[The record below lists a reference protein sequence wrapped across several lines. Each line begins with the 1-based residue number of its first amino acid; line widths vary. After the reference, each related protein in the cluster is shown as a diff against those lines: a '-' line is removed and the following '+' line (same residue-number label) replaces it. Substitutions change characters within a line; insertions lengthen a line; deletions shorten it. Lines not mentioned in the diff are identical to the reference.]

1 MEYNFENKFV
11 ETDETIIFFDN
22 YINVDS
28 PKEKFVIIS
37 HLSADNLAYLQQA
50 TLPAKTFVSQNL
62 FLLLQKLTKFELIA
76 NLNLDLK
83 VLPYGFA
90 VSVADLKITALN
102 PLLENSDFKY
112 RTFPIS
118 GITSFQELNQK
129 LGYVAK
135 FDIHGIHKKRIKAW
149 KKFFSQQK
157 LDYLILGYQDRDDS
171 DNYLS
176 KTGQLKNIEKTL
188 EQADS
193 TQIYLEMTPFDPEQL
208 VKIDD
213 LAHRLDYQIKWLPG
227 YAELISYFKQLD
239 FKESSSSTM
248 DKILI
253 QREFQPYTSADLVI
267 SSPLLTKDGK
277 IDFTKNFAYPTEA
290 ELKEILKY
298 IAAKQVY
305 FV

>member
-11 ETDETIIFFDN
+11 ETDEAIIFFDN
-22 YINVDS
+22 YINIDS

-90 VSVADLKITALN
+90 VPVADLKITALN
-102 PLLENSDFKY
+102 NDDGLWGSIALYLEHDH
-112 RTFPIS
+112 
-118 GITSFQELNQK
+118 QK

-227 YAELISYFKQLD
+227 YAELISYFNQLD
-239 FKESSSSTM
+239 FKEGSPAAT
-248 DKILI
+248 DKNLI
-253 QREFQPYTSADLVI
+253 QREAQAHIADDLTI
-267 SSPLLTKDGK
+267 SSPLLAEDGK
-277 IDFTKNFAYPTEA
+277 IDFMNNFAYPTEA

>member
-11 ETDETIIFFDN
+11 ETDEAIIFFDN

-28 PKEKFVIIS
+28 PKEKFVVIS
-37 HLSADNLAYLQQA
+37 HLSADNLVYLQQA
-50 TLPAKTFVSQNL
+50 TLPAKTFISQNL

-90 VSVADLKITALN
+90 VSVADSKITALN
-102 PLLENSDFKY
+102 SDDGLWGSMALYLEHDH
-112 RTFPIS
+112 
-118 GITSFQELNQK
+118 QK

-157 LDYLILGYQDRDDS
+157 LDYLILGYQDRDDN

-176 KTGQLKNIEKTL
+176 KNGQLKNIEKTL

-193 TQIYLEMTPFDPEQL
+193 TQFYLEMTPFDPEQL

-239 FKESSSSTM
+239 FKDGSPAAT
-248 DKILI
+248 DKTLI
-253 QREFQPYTSADLVI
+253 QREAQAHITDDLTI
-267 SSPLLTKDGK
+267 SSPLLAEDGK
-277 IDFTKNFAYPTEA
+277 IDFMNNFADPTEA

>member
-11 ETDETIIFFDN
+11 ETDEAIIFFDN
-22 YINVDS
+22 YINIDS

-90 VSVADLKITALN
+90 VPVADLKITALN
-102 PLLENSDFKY
+102 NDDGLWGSIALYLEHDH
-112 RTFPIS
+112 
-118 GITSFQELNQK
+118 QK

-227 YAELISYFKQLD
+227 YAKLISYFKQLD

>member
-1 MEYNFENKFV
+1 MEYNFKNKFV
-11 ETDETIIFFDN
+11 ETDEAIIFFDN

-28 PKEKFVIIS
+28 PKEKFVVIS

-90 VSVADLKITALN
+90 VSVADSKITALN
-102 PLLENSDFKY
+102 SDDGLWGSMALYLEHDH
-112 RTFPIS
+112 
-118 GITSFQELNQK
+118 QK

-239 FKESSSSTM
+239 FKEGSPAAT
-248 DKILI
+248 DKTLI
-253 QREFQPYTSADLVI
+253 QREAQAHITDDLTI
-267 SSPLLTKDGK
+267 SSPLLAEDGK
-277 IDFTKNFAYPTEA
+277 IDFMNNFAYPTEA

>member
-11 ETDETIIFFDN
+11 ETDEAIIFFDN
-22 YINVDS
+22 YINIDS
-28 PKEKFVIIS
+28 PKEKFVVIS
-37 HLSADNLAYLQQA
+37 HLSADNLTYLQQA

-90 VSVADLKITALN
+90 VSVADSKITALN
-102 PLLENSDFKY
+102 SDDGLWGSMVLYLEHNH
-112 RTFPIS
+112 
-118 GITSFQELNQK
+118 QK

-157 LDYLILGYQDRDDS
+157 LDYLILGYQDRDDNA
-171 DNYLS
+171 NYLS

-239 FKESSSSTM
+239 FKEGSPAAT
-248 DKILI
+248 DKTLI
-253 QREFQPYTSADLVI
+253 QREAQAHIVNDLTI
-267 SSPLLTKDGK
+267 SSPLLTEDGE
-277 IDFTKNFAYPTEA
+277 IDFMNNFAYPTEA

>member
-11 ETDETIIFFDN
+11 ETDEAIIFFDN
-22 YINVDS
+22 YINIDS

-37 HLSADNLAYLQQA
+37 HLSADNLAYLRQA

-62 FLLLQKLTKFELIA
+62 FLLLQKLSKFELIA

-90 VSVADLKITALN
+90 VSVADSKITALN
-102 PLLENSDFKY
+102 NDDGLWGSIALYLEHDH
-112 RTFPIS
+112 
-118 GITSFQELNQK
+118 QK

-188 EQADS
+188 KQADS

-239 FKESSSSTM
+239 FKDGSPAAT
-248 DKILI
+248 DKTLI
-253 QREFQPYTSADLVI
+253 QREAQAHITDDLTI
-267 SSPLLTKDGK
+267 SSPLLAEDGK
-277 IDFTKNFAYPTEA
+277 IDFMNNFAYPTEA

>member
-11 ETDETIIFFDN
+11 ETDEAIIFFDN

-28 PKEKFVIIS
+28 PKEKFVVIS
-37 HLSADNLAYLQQA
+37 HLSADNLVYLQQA

-90 VSVADLKITALN
+90 VPVADLKITALN
-102 PLLENSDFKY
+102 NDDGLWGSIALYLEHDH
-112 RTFPIS
+112 
-118 GITSFQELNQK
+118 QK

-239 FKESSSSTM
+239 FKDGSPAAT
-248 DKILI
+248 DKTLI
-253 QREFQPYTSADLVI
+253 QREAQAHITDDLTI
-267 SSPLLTKDGK
+267 SSPLLAEDGK
-277 IDFTKNFAYPTEA
+277 IDFMNNFAYPTEA

>member
-1 MEYNFENKFV
+1 MEYSFKNKFV
-11 ETDETIIFFDN
+11 ETDEAIIFFDN

-62 FLLLQKLTKFELIA
+62 FLLLQKLSKFELIA

-90 VSVADLKITALN
+90 VSVADSKITALN
-102 PLLENSDFKY
+102 NDDGLWGSIALYLEHDH
-112 RTFPIS
+112 
-118 GITSFQELNQK
+118 QK

-239 FKESSSSTM
+239 FKDGSPAAT
-248 DKILI
+248 DKTLI
-253 QREFQPYTSADLVI
+253 QREAQAHITDDLTI
-267 SSPLLTKDGK
+267 SSPLLAEDGK
-277 IDFTKNFAYPTEA
+277 IDFMNNFAYPTEA

>member
-11 ETDETIIFFDN
+11 ETDEAIIFFDN
-22 YINVDS
+22 YINIDS

-90 VSVADLKITALN
+90 VPVADLKITALN
-102 PLLENSDFKY
+102 NDDGLWGSIALYLEHDH
-112 RTFPIS
+112 
-118 GITSFQELNQK
+118 QK

>member
-11 ETDETIIFFDN
+11 ETDEAIIFFDN

-90 VSVADLKITALN
+90 VPVADLKITALN
-102 PLLENSDFKY
+102 NDDGLWGSIALYLEHDH
-112 RTFPIS
+112 
-118 GITSFQELNQK
+118 QK

-157 LDYLILGYQDRDDS
+157 LDYFILGYQDRDDS

>member
-11 ETDETIIFFDN
+11 ETDEAIIFFDN
-22 YINVDS
+22 YINIDS

-90 VSVADLKITALN
+90 VPVADLKITALN
-102 PLLENSDFKY
+102 NDDGLWGSIALYLEHDH
-112 RTFPIS
+112 
-118 GITSFQELNQK
+118 QK

-298 IAAKQVY
+298 IAAKQAY

>member
-11 ETDETIIFFDN
+11 ETDEAIIFFDN

-28 PKEKFVIIS
+28 PKEKFMVIS
-37 HLSADNLAYLQQA
+37 YLSADNLAYLQQA

-83 VLPYGFA
+83 VLPYEFA
-90 VSVADLKITALN
+90 VPVADLKITALN
-102 PLLENSDFKY
+102 NDDGLWGSIALYLEHDH
-112 RTFPIS
+112 
-118 GITSFQELNQK
+118 QK

-239 FKESSSSTM
+239 FKEDSPAAT
-248 DKILI
+248 DKTLI
-253 QREFQPYTSADLVI
+253 QREAQAHITDDLTI
-267 SSPLLTKDGK
+267 SSPLLAEDGK
-277 IDFTKNFAYPTEA
+277 IDFMNNFAYPTEA

-298 IAAKQVY
+298 ITAKQVY

>member
-22 YINVDS
+22 YINIDS

-90 VSVADLKITALN
+90 VSVADSKITALN
-102 PLLENSDFKY
+102 SDDGLWGSMALYLEHDH
-112 RTFPIS
+112 
-118 GITSFQELNQK
+118 QK

-157 LDYLILGYQDRDDS
+157 LDYLILGYQDSDDS

-239 FKESSSSTM
+239 FKEDSPAAT
-248 DKILI
+248 DKTLI
-253 QREFQPYTSADLVI
+253 QREAQAHITDDLTI
-267 SSPLLTKDGK
+267 SSPLLAEDGK
-277 IDFTKNFAYPTEA
+277 IDFMNNFAYPTEA

>member
-1 MEYNFENKFV
+1 MEYNFKNKFV
-11 ETDETIIFFDN
+11 KTDEAIIFFDN

-28 PKEKFVIIS
+28 PKEKFVVIS

-62 FLLLQKLTKFELIA
+62 FLLLQKLSKFELIA

-90 VSVADLKITALN
+90 VSVADSKITALN
-102 PLLENSDFKY
+102 SDDGLWGSMALYLEHDH
-112 RTFPIS
+112 
-118 GITSFQELNQK
+118 QK

-157 LDYLILGYQDRDDS
+157 LDYLILGYQDRDDN

-176 KTGQLKNIEKTL
+176 KNGQLKNIEKTL

-193 TQIYLEMTPFDPEQL
+193 TQFYLEMTPFDPEQL

-239 FKESSSSTM
+239 FKDGSPAAT
-248 DKILI
+248 DKTLI
-253 QREFQPYTSADLVI
+253 QREAQAHITDDLTI
-267 SSPLLTKDGK
+267 SSPLLAEDGK
-277 IDFTKNFAYPTEA
+277 IDFMNNFADPTEA

>member
-11 ETDETIIFFDN
+11 KTDEAIIFFDN

-28 PKEKFVIIS
+28 PKEKFVVIS

-90 VSVADLKITALN
+90 VSVADSKITALN
-102 PLLENSDFKY
+102 SDDGLWGSMALYLEHDH
-112 RTFPIS
+112 
-118 GITSFQELNQK
+118 QK

-193 TQIYLEMTPFDPEQL
+193 TQFYLEMTPFDPEQL

-239 FKESSSSTM
+239 FKDGSPAAT
-248 DKILI
+248 DKTLI
-253 QREFQPYTSADLVI
+253 QREAQAHITDDLTI
-267 SSPLLTKDGK
+267 SSPLLAEDGK
-277 IDFTKNFAYPTEA
+277 IDFMNNFADPTEA

>member
-11 ETDETIIFFDN
+11 ETDEAIIFFDN
-22 YINVDS
+22 YINVES
-28 PKEKFVIIS
+28 PKEKFVVIS
-37 HLSADNLAYLQQA
+37 HLSADNLVYLQQA
-50 TLPAKTFVSQNL
+50 TLPAKTFISQNL

-90 VSVADLKITALN
+90 VSVADSKITALN
-102 PLLENSDFKY
+102 SDDSLWGSMALYLEHDH
-112 RTFPIS
+112 
-118 GITSFQELNQK
+118 QK

-188 EQADS
+188 ERADS
-193 TQIYLEMTPFDPEQL
+193 TQIHLEMTPFDPEQL

-239 FKESSSSTM
+239 FKEDSPAAT
-248 DKILI
+248 DKNLI
-253 QREFQPYTSADLVI
+253 QREAQAHIADDLTI
-267 SSPLLTKDGK
+267 SSPLLAEDGK
-277 IDFTKNFAYPTEA
+277 IDFMNNFAYPTEA

>member
-11 ETDETIIFFDN
+11 ETDEAIIFFDN
-22 YINVDS
+22 YINIDS

-37 HLSADNLAYLQQA
+37 HLSADNLTYLQQA

-62 FLLLQKLTKFELIA
+62 FLLLQKLSKFELIA

-90 VSVADLKITALN
+90 VSVADSKITALN
-102 PLLENSDFKY
+102 SDDGLWGSIALYLEHDH
-112 RTFPIS
+112 
-118 GITSFQELNQK
+118 QK

-188 EQADS
+188 EQANS

-239 FKESSSSTM
+239 FKDGSPAAT
-248 DKILI
+248 DKTLI
-253 QREFQPYTSADLVI
+253 QREAQAHITDDLTI
-267 SSPLLTKDGK
+267 SSPLLAEDGK
-277 IDFTKNFAYPTEA
+277 IDFMNNFADPTEA

>member
-11 ETDETIIFFDN
+11 ETDEAIIFFDN

-50 TLPAKTFVSQNL
+50 TLPTKTFVSQNL
-62 FLLLQKLTKFELIA
+62 FLLLQKLSKFELIA

-90 VSVADLKITALN
+90 VSVADSKITALN
-102 PLLENSDFKY
+102 SDDGLWGSMALYLEHDH
-112 RTFPIS
+112 
-118 GITSFQELNQK
+118 QK

-239 FKESSSSTM
+239 FKDGSPAAT
-248 DKILI
+248 DKTLI
-253 QREFQPYTSADLVI
+253 QREAQAHITDDLTI
-267 SSPLLTKDGK
+267 GSPLLAEDGK
-277 IDFTKNFAYPTEA
+277 IDFMNNFAYPTEA

>member
-1 MEYNFENKFV
+1 MEYNFKNKFV
-11 ETDETIIFFDN
+11 ETDEAIIFFDN

-62 FLLLQKLTKFELIA
+62 FLLLQKLSKFELIA

-90 VSVADLKITALN
+90 VSVADSKITALN
-102 PLLENSDFKY
+102 SDDGLWGSMALYLEHDH
-112 RTFPIS
+112 
-118 GITSFQELNQK
+118 QK

-239 FKESSSSTM
+239 FKEGSPAAT
-248 DKILI
+248 DKTLI
-253 QREFQPYTSADLVI
+253 QREAQAHITDDLTI
-267 SSPLLTKDGK
+267 SSPLLAEDGK
-277 IDFTKNFAYPTEA
+277 IDFMNNFAYPTEA

>member
-11 ETDETIIFFDN
+11 ETDEAIIFFDN

-28 PKEKFVIIS
+28 PKEKFVVIS

-90 VSVADLKITALN
+90 VSVADSKITALN
-102 PLLENSDFKY
+102 SDDGLWGSMALYLEHDH
-112 RTFPIS
+112 
-118 GITSFQELNQK
+118 QK

-193 TQIYLEMTPFDPEQL
+193 TQFYLEMTPFDPEQL

-239 FKESSSSTM
+239 FKDGSPAAT
-248 DKILI
+248 DKTLI
-253 QREFQPYTSADLVI
+253 QREAQAHITDDLTI
-267 SSPLLTKDGK
+267 SSPLLAEDGK
-277 IDFTKNFAYPTEA
+277 IDFMNNFAYPTEA

>member
-11 ETDETIIFFDN
+11 ETDEAIIFFDN

-90 VSVADLKITALN
+90 VSVVDSKITALN
-102 PLLENSDFKY
+102 SDDGLWGSMALYLEHDH
-112 RTFPIS
+112 
-118 GITSFQELNQK
+118 QK

-277 IDFTKNFAYPTEA
+277 IDFTKSFAYPTEA

>member
-11 ETDETIIFFDN
+11 ETDEAIIFFDN

-90 VSVADLKITALN
+90 VPVADLKITALN
-102 PLLENSDFKY
+102 NDDGLWGSIALYLEHDH
-112 RTFPIS
+112 
-118 GITSFQELNQK
+118 QK
-129 LGYVAK
+129 LGYIAK

>member
-11 ETDETIIFFDN
+11 ETDEAIIFFDN

-28 PKEKFVIIS
+28 PKEKFVVIS

-90 VSVADLKITALN
+90 VSVADSKITALN
-102 PLLENSDFKY
+102 SDDGLWGSMALYLEHDH
-112 RTFPIS
+112 
-118 GITSFQELNQK
+118 QK

-188 EQADS
+188 EQANS

-239 FKESSSSTM
+239 FKDGSPAAT
-248 DKILI
+248 DKTLI
-253 QREFQPYTSADLVI
+253 QREAQAHITDDLTI
-267 SSPLLTKDGK
+267 SSPLLAEDGK
-277 IDFTKNFAYPTEA
+277 IDFMNNFAYPTEA

>member
-11 ETDETIIFFDN
+11 ETDEAIIFFDN

-28 PKEKFVIIS
+28 PKEKFVVIS

-90 VSVADLKITALN
+90 VPVADLKITALN
-102 PLLENSDFKY
+102 NDDGLWGSIALYLEHDH
-112 RTFPIS
+112 
-118 GITSFQELNQK
+118 QK
-129 LGYVAK
+129 LGYIAK

>member
-11 ETDETIIFFDN
+11 ETDEAIIFFDN

-28 PKEKFVIIS
+28 PKEKFMVIS
-37 HLSADNLAYLQQA
+37 YLSADNLAYLQQA

-90 VSVADLKITALN
+90 VPVADLKITALN
-102 PLLENSDFKY
+102 NDDGLWGSIALYLEHDH
-112 RTFPIS
+112 
-118 GITSFQELNQK
+118 QK

-188 EQADS
+188 EQANS

-239 FKESSSSTM
+239 FKDGSPAAT
-248 DKILI
+248 DKTLI
-253 QREFQPYTSADLVI
+253 QREAQAHITDDLTI
-267 SSPLLTKDGK
+267 NSPLLAEDGK
-277 IDFTKNFAYPTEA
+277 IDFMNNFAYPTEA

>member
-11 ETDETIIFFDN
+11 ETDEAIIFFDN
-22 YINVDS
+22 YINIDS

-37 HLSADNLAYLQQA
+37 HLSADNLTYLQQA

-62 FLLLQKLTKFELIA
+62 FLLLKKLSKFELIA

-90 VSVADLKITALN
+90 VSVADSKITALN
-102 PLLENSDFKY
+102 NDDGLWGSMALYLEHDH
-112 RTFPIS
+112 
-118 GITSFQELNQK
+118 QK

-188 EQADS
+188 EQANS

-239 FKESSSSTM
+239 FKDGSPAAT
-248 DKILI
+248 DKTLI
-253 QREFQPYTSADLVI
+253 QREAQAHITDDLTI
-267 SSPLLTKDGK
+267 SSPLLAEDGK
-277 IDFTKNFAYPTEA
+277 IDFMNNFADPTEA

>member
-1 MEYNFENKFV
+1 MEYNFKNKFV
-11 ETDETIIFFDN
+11 KTDEAIIFFDN

-28 PKEKFVIIS
+28 PKEKFVVIS

-90 VSVADLKITALN
+90 VSVADSKITALN
-102 PLLENSDFKY
+102 SDDGLWGSIALYLEHDH
-112 RTFPIS
+112 
-118 GITSFQELNQK
+118 QK

-193 TQIYLEMTPFDPEQL
+193 TQFYLEMTPFDPEQL

-239 FKESSSSTM
+239 FKDGSPAAT
-248 DKILI
+248 DKTLI
-253 QREFQPYTSADLVI
+253 QREAQAHITDDLTI
-267 SSPLLTKDGK
+267 SSPLLAEDGK
-277 IDFTKNFAYPTEA
+277 IDFMNNFADPTEA

>member
-22 YINVDS
+22 YINIDS

-102 PLLENSDFKY
+102 SDDGLWGSIALYLEHDH
-112 RTFPIS
+112 
-118 GITSFQELNQK
+118 QK

-135 FDIHGIHKKRIKAW
+135 FAW

-227 YAELISYFKQLD
+227 YAKLISYFKQLD
-239 FKESSSSTM
+239 FKEDSPAAT
-248 DKILI
+248 DKTLI
-253 QREFQPYTSADLVI
+253 QRETQTHIADDLTI
-267 SSPLLTKDGK
+267 SSPLLTENGE
-277 IDFTKNFAYPTEA
+277 IDFMKNFAYPTEA

-298 IAAKQVY
+298 IAAKHVY

>member
-11 ETDETIIFFDN
+11 ETDEAIIFFDN

-28 PKEKFVIIS
+28 PKEKFVVIS

-90 VSVADLKITALN
+90 VPVADSKITALN
-102 PLLENSDFKY
+102 SDDGLWGSMALYLEHDH
-112 RTFPIS
+112 
-118 GITSFQELNQK
+118 QK

-193 TQIYLEMTPFDPEQL
+193 TQFYLEMTPFDPEQL

-239 FKESSSSTM
+239 FKDGSPAAT
-248 DKILI
+248 DKTLI
-253 QREFQPYTSADLVI
+253 QREAQAHITDDLTI
-267 SSPLLTKDGK
+267 SSPLLAEDGK
-277 IDFTKNFAYPTEA
+277 IDFMNNFAYPTEA

>member
-1 MEYNFENKFV
+1 MEYNFKNKFV
-11 ETDETIIFFDN
+11 KTDEAIIFFDN

-28 PKEKFVIIS
+28 PKEKFVVIS

-90 VSVADLKITALN
+90 VSVADSKITALN
-102 PLLENSDFKY
+102 SDDGLWGSMALYLEHDH
-112 RTFPIS
+112 
-118 GITSFQELNQK
+118 QK

-157 LDYLILGYQDRDDS
+157 LDYLILGYQDRDDN

-193 TQIYLEMTPFDPEQL
+193 TQFYLEMTPFDPEQL

-239 FKESSSSTM
+239 FKDGSPAAT
-248 DKILI
+248 DKTLI
-253 QREFQPYTSADLVI
+253 QREAQAHITDDLTI
-267 SSPLLTKDGK
+267 SSPLLAEDGK
-277 IDFTKNFAYPTEA
+277 IDFMNNFADPTEA

>member
-22 YINVDS
+22 YINIDS

-76 NLNLDLK
+76 HVNLDLK

-90 VSVADLKITALN
+90 VSVADSKITALN
-102 PLLENSDFKY
+102 SDDGLWGSMALYLEHDH
-112 RTFPIS
+112 
-118 GITSFQELNQK
+118 QK

-157 LDYLILGYQDRDDS
+157 LDYLILGYQDRNDS

-193 TQIYLEMTPFDPEQL
+193 TQIHLEMTPFDPEQL

-239 FKESSSSTM
+239 FKEGSPAAT
-248 DKILI
+248 DKNLI
-253 QREFQPYTSADLVI
+253 KREAQAHIADDLTI
-267 SSPLLTKDGK
+267 SSPLLAEDGK
-277 IDFTKNFAYPTEA
+277 IDFMNNFAYPTEA

>member
-11 ETDETIIFFDN
+11 ETDEAIIFFDN
-22 YINVDS
+22 YINIDS
-28 PKEKFVIIS
+28 PKEKFVVIS

-90 VSVADLKITALN
+90 VPVADLKITALN
-102 PLLENSDFKY
+102 SDDGLWGSMALYLEHDH
-112 RTFPIS
+112 
-118 GITSFQELNQK
+118 QK

-239 FKESSSSTM
+239 FKDGSPAAT
-248 DKILI
+248 DKTLI
-253 QREFQPYTSADLVI
+253 QREAQAHITDDLTI
-267 SSPLLTKDGK
+267 SSPLLAEDGK
-277 IDFTKNFAYPTEA
+277 IDFMNNFAYPTEA

>member
-22 YINVDS
+22 YINIDS

-102 PLLENSDFKY
+102 SDDGLWGSMALYLEHDH
-112 RTFPIS
+112 
-118 GITSFQELNQK
+118 QK

-157 LDYLILGYQDRDDS
+157 LDYLILGYQDCDDS

-227 YAELISYFKQLD
+227 YTELISYFKQLD
-239 FKESSSSTM
+239 FKENFPAAT
-248 DKILI
+248 DKTLI
-253 QREFQPYTSADLVI
+253 QRETQAHIADDLTI
-267 SSPLLTKDGK
+267 SSPLLTENGE
-277 IDFTKNFAYPTEA
+277 IDFMKNFAYPTEA

>member
-11 ETDETIIFFDN
+11 ETDEAIIFFDN

-37 HLSADNLAYLQQA
+37 HLSADNLTYLQQA

-90 VSVADLKITALN
+90 VPVADLKITALN
-102 PLLENSDFKY
+102 NDDGLWGSIALYLEHDH
-112 RTFPIS
+112 
-118 GITSFQELNQK
+118 QK

-239 FKESSSSTM
+239 FKDGSPAAT
-248 DKILI
+248 DKTLI
-253 QREFQPYTSADLVI
+253 QREAQAHITDDLTI
-267 SSPLLTKDGK
+267 SSPLLAEDGK
-277 IDFTKNFAYPTEA
+277 IDFMNNFAYPTEA

>member
-22 YINVDS
+22 YINIDS

-90 VSVADLKITALN
+90 VSVADSKITTL
-102 PLLENSDFKY
+102 NSDDGLWGSMALY
-112 RTFPIS
+112 L
-118 GITSFQELNQK
+118 EHDHQK

-227 YAELISYFKQLD
+227 YTELISYFKQLD
-239 FKESSSSTM
+239 FKEGSPAAT
-248 DKILI
+248 DKTLI
-253 QREFQPYTSADLVI
+253 QREAQAHIVDDLTI
-267 SSPLLTKDGK
+267 SSPLLAEDGK
-277 IDFTKNFAYPTEA
+277 IDFMNNFAYPTEA

-298 IAAKQVY
+298 IAAKHVY

>member
-37 HLSADNLAYLQQA
+37 HLSADNLAYLRQA

-90 VSVADLKITALN
+90 VPVADLKITVLNNDDGLWGSIALY
-102 PLLENSDFKY
+102 LEHDH
-112 RTFPIS
+112 
-118 GITSFQELNQK
+118 QK

>member
-11 ETDETIIFFDN
+11 ETDEAIIFFDN

-50 TLPAKTFVSQNL
+50 TLPTKTFVSQNL
-62 FLLLQKLTKFELIA
+62 FLLLQKLSKFELIA

-90 VSVADLKITALN
+90 VSVADSKITALN
-102 PLLENSDFKY
+102 SDDGLWGSMALYLEHDH
-112 RTFPIS
+112 
-118 GITSFQELNQK
+118 QK

-213 LAHRLDYQIKWLPG
+213 LSHRLDYQIKWLPG

-239 FKESSSSTM
+239 FKDGSPAAT
-248 DKILI
+248 DKTLI
-253 QREFQPYTSADLVI
+253 QREAQAHITDDLTI
-267 SSPLLTKDGK
+267 SSPLLAEDGK
-277 IDFTKNFAYPTEA
+277 IDFMNNFAYPTEA

>member
-22 YINVDS
+22 YINIDS

-90 VSVADLKITALN
+90 VSVADSKITTL
-102 PLLENSDFKY
+102 NSDDGLWGSMALY
-112 RTFPIS
+112 L
-118 GITSFQELNQK
+118 EHDHQK

-239 FKESSSSTM
+239 FKEGSPAAT
-248 DKILI
+248 DKNLI
-253 QREFQPYTSADLVI
+253 QREAQAHIADDLTI
-267 SSPLLTKDGK
+267 SSPLLAEDGK
-277 IDFTKNFAYPTEA
+277 IDFMNNFAYPTEA

>member
-11 ETDETIIFFDN
+11 ETDEAIIFFDN

-50 TLPAKTFVSQNL
+50 TLPEKTFVSQNL

-90 VSVADLKITALN
+90 VPVADLKITALN
-102 PLLENSDFKY
+102 NDDGLWGSIALYLEHDH
-112 RTFPIS
+112 
-118 GITSFQELNQK
+118 QK

-188 EQADS
+188 EQVDS

-239 FKESSSSTM
+239 FKEDSPAAT
-248 DKILI
+248 DKTLI
-253 QREFQPYTSADLVI
+253 QREAQAHITDDLTI
-267 SSPLLTKDGK
+267 SSPLLAEDGK
-277 IDFTKNFAYPTEA
+277 IDFMNNFAYPTEA

>member
-11 ETDETIIFFDN
+11 ETDEAIIFFDN

-28 PKEKFVIIS
+28 PKEKFMVIS
-37 HLSADNLAYLQQA
+37 YLSADNLAYLQQA

-90 VSVADLKITALN
+90 VPVADLKITALN
-102 PLLENSDFKY
+102 NDDGLWGSIALYLEHDH
-112 RTFPIS
+112 
-118 GITSFQELNQK
+118 QK

-188 EQADS
+188 EQANS

-239 FKESSSSTM
+239 FKDGSPAAT
-248 DKILI
+248 DKTLI
-253 QREFQPYTSADLVI
+253 QREAQAHITDDLTI
-267 SSPLLTKDGK
+267 SSPLLAEDGK
-277 IDFTKNFAYPTEA
+277 IDFMNNFADPTEA